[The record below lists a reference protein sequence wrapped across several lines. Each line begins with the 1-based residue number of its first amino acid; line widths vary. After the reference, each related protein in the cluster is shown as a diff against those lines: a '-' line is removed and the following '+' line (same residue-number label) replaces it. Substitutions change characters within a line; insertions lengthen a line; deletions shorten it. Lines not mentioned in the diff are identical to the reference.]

1 MSCDWIPTVQL
12 EKDCN
17 RYRFIQA
24 ISNQGHSD
32 TYCSGVEEM
41 DFGGEQILPI
51 TAFCFF
57 LIEKFFE
64 KILKKKRTKKTTTT
78 TKIPVAIKDPKNK
91 MRKPLQKYQF
101 FPCSI

>member
-1 MSCDWIPTVQL
+1 MLAHDNRKYLKSKRSTCMSCDWIPTVQL

-41 DFGGEQILPI
+41 DFGGEHILPI
-51 TAFCFF
+51 TVFCFF

-64 KILKKKRTKKTTTT
+64 KI
-78 TKIPVAIKDPKNK
+78 
-91 MRKPLQKYQF
+91 
-101 FPCSI
+101 

>member
-51 TAFCFF
+51 TAFWFF

-64 KILKKKRTKKTTTT
+64 KIKKKKEQKRQQQRQKSLLLSKTQRTK
-78 TKIPVAIKDPKNK
+78 
-91 MRKPLQKYQF
+91 
-101 FPCSI
+101 